1 MHTNNTNN
9 TNKIIYPE
17 LSYLITGICFD
28 VHNSIGKYCRERQY
42 ADELEKRLKEKKLN
56 YIRELTIGD
65 SGNIVDFLINDKIIL
80 ELKAKPIITGDD
92 YYQLQRYLQVSD
104 IKLGLLINFRNKYL
118 KPIRVVK
125 IDKNFRV

>member
-42 ADELEKRLKEKKLN
+42 ADEVEKRLKEKKLN

-80 ELKAKPIITGDD
+80 ELKAKPIITRDD